1 MAFSSRFLTF
11 GAILLHYPWV
21 SECGHEIRTF
31 TYHRNDVTKK
41 ETTMVPT
48 NALSKKT
55 LIECAVIS
63 SSASKTSFYFRENPM
78 ECIVEE
84 EERVYLSGPFKSE
97 FIRFVTVRKGL
108 EQSAY
113 TLNMMSE
120 SSLVNPGE
128 SYVAYCNI
136 SSYGVDHTKRAMP
149 YWSHNGQKI
158 NTDICEV
165 RPDKYASKYDCEL
178 SYQQGNNVNF
188 EFIVRNVQKADE
200 GNLTCE
206 VYEMI
211 KESDK
216 WVMAELVTMK
226 SVPIQVKDV
235 EMSNTNAN
243 EKRQAMMTPVPTRKK
258 SLADEL
264 LDKAKGLLKTT
275 NVLP

>member
-1 MAFSSRFLTF
+1 
-11 GAILLHYPWV
+11 
-21 SECGHEIRTF
+21 
-31 TYHRNDVTKK
+31 
-41 ETTMVPT
+41 
-48 NALSKKT
+48 
-55 LIECAVIS
+55 
-63 SSASKTSFYFRENPM
+63 M

-84 EERVYLSGPFKSE
+84 EERVYLSGPFESE
-97 FIRFVTVRKGL
+97 FIRFVTGRKGL

-113 TLNMMSE
+113 TVNMVSE

-158 NTDICEV
+158 NTDICED

-188 EFIVRNVQKADE
+188 EFIVKNVQKADE

-211 KESDK
+211 KKSDK

-226 SVPIQVKDV
+226 SVAIQVKDV
-235 EMSNTNAN
+235 EMSKTKAN
-243 EKRQAMMTPVPTRKK
+243 VKRQLQGLIAPVPTRKK

-264 LDKAKGLLKTT
+264 LEKTKGLLKTT